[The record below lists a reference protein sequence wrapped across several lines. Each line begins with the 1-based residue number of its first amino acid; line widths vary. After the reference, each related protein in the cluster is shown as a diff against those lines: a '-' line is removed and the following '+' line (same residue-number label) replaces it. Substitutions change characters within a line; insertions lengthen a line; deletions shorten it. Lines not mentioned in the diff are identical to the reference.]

1 MAHDFFVPATSGGE
15 KPSPPF
21 PKTSLTEYFYQQ
33 SNQSFTFY
41 GEPYPEVIVTK
52 FDESHYKIR
61 AVDSQSLNGMA
72 ELTKEV
78 LDYIDAQGF
87 EFDKYDANHDG
98 YVDHIFIIPRKFVN
112 RPDWS
117 GFSVLGNSSLA
128 PLSYDSTSVD
138 WNLSGSY
145 NRYGDS
151 QNIIPLL
158 RLGRL
163 MAHEFGHDIWGAGHL
178 NSIFSNDVPS
188 NGTLRL
194 GYTLMADGN
203 NDMAG
208 AATISAF
215 ERDLIGWIDCVPL
228 EHDESYV
235 QLDHIYSSG
244 DCRTIALGNGS
255 SGRTIYLSNLQRDAY
270 FDELHI
276 YDPPCFYAEDG
287 LKTTGLLV
295 GLNQGIAYDEIPA
308 DNTIDRSIIAAI
320 YDGDLYSPT
329 TSKQITP
336 WTRPNI
342 NGFTVYPSGFTP
354 SWDAVDNIRY
364 TGLPNRQME
373 FDYIKDFRTNPVIR
387 SDSWIGAETD
397 NYTFQTDLVV
407 EAGATLTI
415 SPGTTLKFAPGKRI
429 KVYGNLKA
437 DSVTFTA
444 SGASSLH
451 TIAYDGLL
459 TRGEH
464 RIRINGAQLPPG
476 VYLLRASSIDWHTA
490 RRMIRR

>member
-255 SGRTIYLSNLQRDAY
+255 SGRTI
-270 FDELHI
+270 
-276 YDPPCFYAEDG
+276 
-287 LKTTGLLV
+287 
-295 GLNQGIAYDEIPA
+295 
-308 DNTIDRSIIAAI
+308 
-320 YDGDLYSPT
+320 
-329 TSKQITP
+329 
-336 WTRPNI
+336 
-342 NGFTVYPSGFTP
+342 
-354 SWDAVDNIRY
+354 
-364 TGLPNRQME
+364 
-373 FDYIKDFRTNPVIR
+373 
-387 SDSWIGAETD
+387 
-397 NYTFQTDLVV
+397 
-407 EAGATLTI
+407 
-415 SPGTTLKFAPGKRI
+415 
-429 KVYGNLKA
+429 
-437 DSVTFTA
+437 
-444 SGASSLH
+444 
-451 TIAYDGLL
+451 
-459 TRGEH
+459 
-464 RIRINGAQLPPG
+464 
-476 VYLLRASSIDWHTA
+476 
-490 RRMIRR
+490 